1 MVHLPSL
8 SFFMC
13 AMYVPKSQPAG
24 APTSK
29 SEFIVKLAAAST
41 QASMLGV
48 GPDST
53 GSGTSKSLH
62 LLVGD
67 KDAGTGAGD
76 TVPVDAGARDDAGK
90 LFGTFSTSTC
100 SLDKILG

>member
-1 MVHLPSL
+1 
-8 SFFMC
+8 
-13 AMYVPKSQPAG
+13 
-24 APTSK
+24 
-29 SEFIVKLAAAST
+29 
-41 QASMLGV
+41 
-48 GPDST
+48 
-53 GSGTSKSLH
+53 